1 MTGMTVKSRANSCGA
16 NVLRGMPECVRD
28 ATSRQAIEGER
39 VALHRPDGK
48 SLNAPTFVGAGSC
61 NPCAGNDMRAS
72 AARATN
78 SLSGKLLAAN
88 GLRGFGPRA
97 GRENAAEIG
106 KNSTRTSTLLR
117 WGKFNLVGA
126 VGILVQFGVLFWLKS
141 VLHFNYLAATA
152 LAVEAAVVHNFFWH
166 ERFTWSD
173 RSRSEWG
180 RPSWGE
186 RASGAKA
193 RNLPNRLFAALK
205 RCATQKRFSQ
215 ECATQDCSTQTCST
229 QTCSAQTCSTQKC
242 AAENF
247 VAEARA
253 RPKSKAAGKSA
264 RSTQTDVHKL
274 IQECASQKFST
285 QKLRS
290 PRLNSLNLRGAR
302 FGRFL
307 RFNLTTGL
315 VSIGGNLGMMRV
327 MVGRAHMNYLV
338 ANGIAIAV
346 CSLVNFAVSDG
357 WVFGENESDE
367 QMALGGGEIDEPF

>member
-1 MTGMTVKSRANSCGA
+1 MTGMTVKSHANSCGA

-48 SLNAPTFVGAGSC
+48 SLNAPTFAGAGSC
-61 NPCAGNDMRAS
+61 NPSAGNDMRAS

-88 GLRGFGPRA
+88 SLRGFGPRA

-106 KNSTRTSTLLR
+106 KKLTRTSTLLR
-117 WGKFNLVGA
+117 WWKFNLVGA
-126 VGILVQFGVLFWLKS
+126 VGILVQFGVLFLLKS

-193 RNLPNRLFAALK
+193 RNLPHRLFAALK
-205 RCATQKRFSQ
+205 RCTTLKRSSQ
-215 ECATQDCSTQTCST
+215 ECATQEAT
-229 QTCSAQTCSTQKC
+229 AQNCATQKC
-242 AAENF
+242 ATRERPIQNCA
-247 VAEARA
+247 VEARE

-264 RSTQTDVHKL
+264 RSTQPSAQQTNAHRL
-274 IQECASQKFST
+274 IQNYARKKCAT
-285 QKLRS
+285 QELRGSNLRS
-290 PRLNSLNLRGAR
+290 PG
-302 FGRFL
+302 FGRLL

-315 VSIGGNLGMMRV
+315 VSIGGNLGMMRM
-327 MVGRAHMNYLV
+327 MVGRAHMNYLA

-346 CSLVNFAVSDG
+346 CSLVNFVVSDG
-357 WVFGENESDE
+357 WVF
-367 QMALGGGEIDEPF
+367 AIDLKVEPELRRGRLPPGL